1 MGTLLRSAHSRTPRA
16 LYCLDRELLK
26 NEMINGEMLKTSEEN
41 KEECQK
47 SEVDRFQA
55 WLTLAC
61 IFITNATTL
70 GSLKIYGLIFQEIV
84 AQNYYNREQAS
95 WPISTASTVQNL
107 AGKQLQL
114 YMYIYLVSSI
124 LLSRYLS
131 EINFY

>member
-1 MGTLLRSAHSRTPRA
+1 MGTLLRSAHSGTSRA
-16 LYCLDRELLK
+16 LYCLDRELIT

-41 KEECQK
+41 KGKCQK

-107 AGKQLQL
+107 AGKQLQF
-114 YMYIYLVSSI
+114 YTPVSCI
-124 LLSRYLS
+124 LLSYLS
-131 EINFY
+131 KVN